1 MTGTRALPSR
11 PRPGARRGRSLLATG
26 AALAAVVSTGLLAPA
41 TASATPGHAPAA
53 TASVQRDI
61 DALVS
66 EGGFPAVL
74 GSVVDGRGR
83 IRDLAAG
90 VADVTTGEPAPV
102 NGRVRIA
109 SNTKTFTATV
119 VLQLVA
125 EKKIGLDQTVERYL
139 PGLVRGPGGDG
150 RQITVRQLLQHTS
163 GLPDYDDVVYPDWAE
178 TGLTG
183 SFTPQELVEAGLS
196 QPATPQGVFSYANT
210 NYTLAGLIVE
220 EVTHR
225 SLADQIDRRIIKPLG
240 LKQTYWPAD
249 DDLTIRGK
257 HPHAY
262 TQDEVGAPF
271 TDVTEINPSI
281 GGAAGQL
288 ISTPHDLAAFF
299 TALLGGKLLPPAQLA
314 QMKTTVPA
322 PDLSLRGIDMEY
334 GLGLASHELPC
345 GIEAWGHG
353 GDLPGVHTRNAF
365 TEDGRGATLTVTGE
379 PANAD
384 PEDLHQYV
392 DWEDAVD
399 DAVCAQPRR

>member
-1 MTGTRALPSR
+1 M
-11 PRPGARRGRSLLATG
+11 ATG
-26 AALAAVVSTGLLAPA
+26 AALAALVSTGLLAPA
-41 TASATPGHAPAA
+41 TASATPAHHPAA
-53 TASVQRDI
+53 TDSVQRDL
-61 DALVS
+61 DSLVR

-74 GSVVDGRGR
+74 ASVTDGRGR

-90 VADVTTGEPAPV
+90 VSDLTTGEPAPV
-102 NGRVRIA
+102 NGRIRVA

-125 EKKIGLDQTVERYL
+125 ERKIGLDQRIEEYL

-150 RQITVRQLLQHTS
+150 RRITVRQLLQHTS
-163 GLPDYDDVVYPDWAE
+163 GLPDYDDVVYPDWAA

-183 SFTPQELVEAGLS
+183 QFTPQELVAAGLS
-196 QPATPQGVFSYANT
+196 QPATPPGVFSYANT
-210 NYTLAGLIVE
+210 NYVLAGLIVE
-220 EVTHR
+220 EVTGR
-225 SLADQIDRRIIKPLG
+225 SIADQIDRRIIEPLG
-240 LKQTYWPAD
+240 LRDTYWPAD
-249 DDLTIRGK
+249 GDLTVRGR
-257 HPHAY
+257 HPHTY
-262 TQDEVGAPF
+262 TQAEAGGPF
-271 TDVTEINPSI
+271 TDVTELNPSI

-288 ISTPHDLAAFF
+288 ISTPHDLATFF
-299 TALLGGKLLPPAQLA
+299 GALLGGKLLPAAQLA

-345 GIEAWGHG
+345 GVEAWGHG

-365 TEDGRGATLTVTGE
+365 TEDGRGATFTVTGE

-392 DWEDAVD
+392 DWENAVD

>member
-11 PRPGARRGRSLLATG
+11 PRPATRRGRSLLATG

-41 TASATPGHAPAA
+41 TASATPSHTPSP
-53 TASVQRDI
+53 TASVQRDL
-61 DALVS
+61 DSLVRD
-66 EGGFPAVL
+66 GGFPAVL
-74 GSVVDGRGR
+74 ASVTDGRGR
-83 IRDLAAG
+83 TRDLAAG
-90 VADVTTGEPAPV
+90 VADVTTGAPAPV
-102 NGRVRIA
+102 NGRIRMA

-125 EKKIGLDQTVERYL
+125 EHRIGLDETVERYL

-163 GLPDYDDVVYPDWAE
+163 GLPDYDDVVYPGWAD

-183 SFTPQELVEAGLS
+183 QFTPQELVTAGLS
-196 QPATPQGVFSYANT
+196 QPATPQGLFSYANT
-210 NYTLAGLIVE
+210 NYVLAGLVVE
-220 EVTHR
+220 EVTGR
-225 SLADQIDRRIIKPLG
+225 SIADQITRRIIEPLG
-240 LKQTYWPAD
+240 LRQTYWPTD
-249 DDLTIRGK
+249 GDLTIRGR
-257 HPHAY
+257 HPHTY
-262 TQDEVGAPF
+262 TQAEAGGPL
-271 TDVTEINPSI
+271 TDVTELDPSI

-288 ISTPHDLAAFF
+288 ISTPHDLADFF
-299 TALLGGKLLPPAQLA
+299 EALLGGELLPPAQLA

-322 PDLSLRGIDMEY
+322 PDLSLRGIDMQY

-345 GIEAWGHG
+345 GVQAWGHG

-365 TEDGRGATLTVTGE
+365 TEDGRGATFTVTGE

-392 DWEDAVD
+392 DWENAVD
-399 DAVCAQPRR
+399 AAVCAQPLR